1 MKNSTL
7 KNSIKSN
14 QLTMIC
20 LVLFFA
26 LAPTSSYSQD
36 YRFIDAYMDDFG
48 KNEMFVKKSLMDYS
62 ITIVESQLSSR
73 SSATAGKIIEKLESM
88 NANLRNN
95 NKGFENNT
103 LLRDSFIKM
112 NQKTIESLLNGSLIL
127 NDYDYQSTLSL
138 TEIGVNLN
146 QKEKDL
152 ASYFQELK
160 DYEKSKKV
168 FGTQYHMTLKSS
180 HGKNVL
186 EYNALQNV
194 LFYKINVIDQKLT
207 SVITARDKKGFFD
220 CLNSITVMHQA
231 AMAKTTQYNNNFK
244 DNTLNAANIKYSNF
258 INDQRAKFANLFN
271 EYVDEYNAL
280 QTLKNS
286 KAPQTNETVAN
297 YNQVVRSYNSK
308 KNAFYAVFN
317 TIQTTKKVL
326 YDSWFV
332 TNGTFLKNNGEFE
345 NIHDKYAVNN

>member
-1 MKNSTL
+1 MKNATL
-7 KNSIKSN
+7 KNSVRSKLSS
-14 QLTMIC
+14 MIC
-20 LVLFFA
+20 LVL
-26 LAPTSSYSQD
+26 LVGLIPTSIYSQD
-36 YRFIDAYMDDFG
+36 YRYINAYMDDFG

-62 ITIVESQLSSR
+62 VTIVESQLASR
-73 SSATAGKIIEKLESM
+73 SNAAAGKIIEKLESM
-88 NANLRNN
+88 NTNLRSN

-103 LLRDSFIKM
+103 SLRDSFIKM
-112 NQKTIESLLNGSLIL
+112 NQKTIVSLLNGSLIL
-127 NDYDYQSTLSL
+127 NDYEYQSTLSL
-138 TEIGVNLN
+138 TEIGINLN

-160 DYEKSKKV
+160 DYEKSKKA
-168 FGTQYHMTLKSS
+168 FGNQYNMTLKSS
-180 HGKNVL
+180 NGKNVL

-207 SVITARDKKGFFD
+207 SVITAKDKKGFFD

-231 AMAKTTQYNNNFK
+231 ALAKTSQYNNNFK

-258 INDQRAKFANLFN
+258 INDQKGKFANLFN
-271 EYVDEYNAL
+271 DYVDEYNAL

-297 YNQVVRSYNSK
+297 YNQVVRSYNTK
-308 KNAFYAVFN
+308 KNSFYAVFN
-317 TIQTTKKVL
+317 TIQTAKKVL

-345 NIHDKYAVNN
+345 NIHTKYAVNN